1 MKNAYPIISAII
13 IGLCLAKFMF
23 NQYDYD
29 SKLTTVFNNGT
40 SVYFLQQ
47 GVYSTKETMEQN
59 CASFPHYIYTLDN
72 EKYYVYVAIT
82 KSNENLEKLKGYY
95 YNLGYSMYVKELNI
109 SNQDFINILE
119 QYDILLSKSTE
130 NSVIEAVVTQTL
142 LKYEE
147 LIK

>member
-13 IGLCLAKFMF
+13 IGICLSKFMF
-23 NQYDYD
+23 NQYNYD
-29 SKLTTVFNNGT
+29 PKLSTVFGNGT

-47 GVYSTKETMEQN
+47 GVYSSKENMEQN
-59 CASFPHYIYTLDN
+59 CASFPHYIYSVSD

-82 KSNENLEKLKGYY
+82 KSEENLEKLKGYY
-95 YNLGYSMYVKELNI
+95 HNLGYSIYVKELNI

-119 QYDILLSKSTE
+119 QYDVLLSKSTE
-130 NSVIEAVVTQTL
+130 NSVIEAITAQAL